1 MASLPPATLRRL
13 IFWLQGSPGDGNES
27 FKKPRR
33 SERLSQRVDN
43 DVLKTPVQNRH
54 HLPSPVTHLTSES
67 TTEFD
72 KEATATPPQE
82 RPSQAARRRG
92 DDNHSQG
99 LAFSSPP
106 QDTQAFSQQDI
117 DPNAPLVEGVDELK
131 EGVWGYF
138 LPLDTRFVRAPVV
151 FKPKGVCPP
160 PAATLDPAAAAV
172 AKNGGRRGQRASGKD
187 LAQKDASP
195 VSGGYIVGRHPECG
209 KF

>member
-1 MASLPPATLRRL
+1 M
-13 IFWLQGSPGDGNES
+13 
-27 FKKPRR
+27 
-33 SERLSQRVDN
+33 
-43 DVLKTPVQNRH
+43 LKTPVQNRH

-72 KEATATPPQE
+72 KEATATPPQD

-92 DDNHSQG
+92 DDNNYSQG

-131 EGVWGYF
+131 EGVWGYL

-151 FKPKGVCPP
+151 LKKKGQCPP
-160 PAATLDPAAAAV
+160 PAASLDTTPTAG
-172 AKNGGRRGQRASGKD
+172 AKNSGKKGLRASAKD
-187 LAQKDASP
+187 SGPKEGTPA
-195 VSGGYIVGRHPECG
+195 SGGYVIGRHPECG
-209 KF
+209 KSSSGISNALPERE